1 MRFREVQAAPRSEV
15 PAVRRAPT
23 IKDLSI
29 HHEGASAACAISPN
43 GQGEAVGAPAQAG
56 ALVAKPSVLIWLDD
70 AGEYLRAAEAA
81 GLSSTV
87 DLVTTPLSS
96 DPPDAL
102 LARADAMLA
111 WRPPAR
117 LAPRAPRLTWI
128 QSLTGG
134 CEQFLGPDVP
144 ATVVL
149 TCARGTHRVQ
159 MTEHILAALFMCAKD
174 LAGIVRDQGERR
186 WRRRVNPTL
195 SGATLGILGLGA
207 IGAEIARVAS
217 LLGMRVI
224 GTKRDA
230 RRRCRTS
237 ARPSARRD
245 ARACSPSRTT
255 CCCCC
260 RPPSRRRGS
269 STRRRWRRMKPG
281 AFLLNFG
288 RGDLVVD
295 GDLVAAVSERRI
307 AGAVLDVYTTE
318 PLPATHAFWTTPGIV
333 VLPHVGACTPS
344 ATRWWPPCGWR
355 TYDGFWPVNRC
366 GKSST
371 APAAIRS
378 VSEYRRA
385 PRLRRDS
392 GPSAHQRSATAWPG
406 RSERWRGLGGHIG
419 APHD

>member
-1 MRFREVQAAPRSEV
+1 MRRLAERPGGGGRRS
-15 PAVRRAPT
+15 
-23 IKDLSI
+23 
-29 HHEGASAACAISPN
+29 GA
-43 GQGEAVGAPAQAG
+43 GRT
-56 ALVAKPSVLIWLDD
+56 LVAKPSVLIWLDD

-102 LARADAMLA
+102 LSGADALLA

-134 CEQFLGPDVP
+134 CEQFLGPEVP

-195 SGATLGILGLGA
+195 AGATLGILGLGA

-230 RRRCRTS
+230 TPLPHVVQVLPPAQTPRVIAES
-237 ARPSARRD
+237 DYLLLLLPSTVETKGIIDKTAL
-245 ARACSPSRTT
+245 A
-255 CCCCC
+255 
-260 RPPSRRRGS
+260 
-269 STRRRWRRMKPG
+269 RMKPG

-288 RGDLVVD
+288 RGDLVVE

-333 VLPHVGACTPS
+333 VLPHVGGLHPQRDS
-344 ATRWWPPCGWR
+344 L
-355 TYDGFWPVNRC
+355 V
-366 GKSST
+366 
-371 APAAIRS
+371 AALW
-378 VSEYRRA
+378 VEN
-385 PRLRRDS
+385 LRRFLAGQPLREVVDR
-392 GPSAHQRSATAWPG
+392 A
-406 RSERWRGLGGHIG
+406 RGY
-419 APHD
+419 